1 MVRAGAAVELDW
13 LSGVSDAGVT
23 LVLFRRVVANLQAG
37 AAMDAEPEWVYFKPP
52 KINWNDEKAI
62 EDWAHQVWEHLKAG
76 SDVADDADDPGAQA
90 T

>member
-1 MVRAGAAVELDW
+1 
-13 LSGVSDAGVT
+13 
-23 LVLFRRVVANLQAG
+23 
-37 AAMDAEPEWVYFKPP
+37 MDAEPEWVYFKPP